1 MAEVLTRE
9 KAIPELMTPTGRKLG
24 VRYFPPNPNLVEVVF
39 ADSKPGELPDK
50 LKGLYT
56 KKALA
61 LQAVNKYLEEFWD
74 TSDSKKK

>member
-9 KAIPELMTPTGRKLG
+9 TAIPNLTTPTGRKLG
-24 VRYFPPNPNLVEVVF
+24 VRYLPQNPNLVEIVF

-56 KKALA
+56 KKSLALA
-61 LQAVNKYLEEFWD
+61 AVNKYLHEFWD
-74 TSDSKKK
+74 TSDNKKK